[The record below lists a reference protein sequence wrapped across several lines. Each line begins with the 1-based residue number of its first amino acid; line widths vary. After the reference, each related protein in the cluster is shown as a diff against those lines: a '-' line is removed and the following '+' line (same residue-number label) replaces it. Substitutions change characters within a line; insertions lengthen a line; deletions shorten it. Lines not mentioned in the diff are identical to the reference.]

1 MHPQLQDVADELA
14 AARARLDALAG
25 RVPAEAWSRRP
36 AEGRWSPAEC
46 VAHLNLTSEA
56 FLPPLREA
64 VERARDLDGPP
75 PARYRRDPVGWI
87 LWWMLRPPV
96 RLRVKTSAPFVPGG
110 EAEPEALRADFGRL
124 QDELAGV
131 LEAADGLP
139 LGKVR
144 IVSPFDPR
152 VRYNAYAA
160 FSILSRHQ
168 HRHLWQAEQAAGA

>member
-1 MHPQLQDVADELA
+1 MHPQLQEVADELGG
-14 AARARLDALAG
+14 ARARLDALAG
-25 RVPAEAWSRRP
+25 RVRAEAWSRRP

-46 VAHLNLTSEA
+46 VAHLNLTSAA
-56 FLPPLREA
+56 FLPPLGEA
-64 VERARDLDGPP
+64 LERARDLDGPP
-75 PARYRRDPVGWI
+75 QARYRRDPAGWI

-110 EAEPEALRADFGRL
+110 ELEPEELRADFDRL
-124 QDELAGV
+124 QDALVEL

-144 IVSPFDPR
+144 IVSPFDAR
-152 VRYNAYAA
+152 VRYNAYAS

-168 HRHLWQAEQAAGA
+168 HRHLWQAERAAGA